1 MMASKPKK
9 AAAPEAEKFPRKGV
23 PCRVGATEE
32 ESGRNA
38 AVLATSP
45 DLAAFRVINE
55 TERKTAIGKML
66 DVPTLMA
73 TLRDQGAAVNRGDLS
88 QAEAMLMNQ
97 ATALQSLFARLV
109 ERGINQEYLPQYE
122 AHMRLALRAQSQCR
136 VTLETLAAIKN
147 PPVLFAKQAN
157 IANGPQQVN
166 NGTAI
171 SSRAGEN
178 GTPQNKLLEA
188 SNAQEQVRL
197 DTRAA
202 QAAGRLD
209 PEMATLEP
217 VHRPQECGG
226 QGGRG
231 RKRI

>member
-73 TLRDQGAAVNRGDLS
+73 MLRDQAAAVNRGDLS

-136 VTLETLAAIKN
+136 ATLETLAAIKN
-147 PPVLFAKQAN
+147 PPIVYARQAN
-157 IANGPQQVN
+157 VTTGPQQVN
-166 NGTAI
+166 YGRSVSSQAREIENQQTQLLPVDTANI
-171 SSRAGEN
+171 DGI
-178 GTPQNKLLEA
+178 
-188 SNAQEQVRL
+188 
-197 DTRAA
+197 
-202 QAAGRLD
+202 
-209 PEMATLEP
+209 ATWP
-217 VHRPQECGG
+217 SP
-226 QGGRG
+226 
-231 RKRI
+231 RKDVS